1 VGNIITF
8 PALIVQREFDG
19 AAFGMLVGLAT
30 GLSQFTYAFGP
41 AVLGIVR
48 DATRGYWAPLG
59 LCIALNVLAA
69 AIVVRRPGTRGRA
82 AAS

>member
-1 VGNIITF
+1 
-8 PALIVQREFDG
+8 
-19 AAFGMLVGLAT
+19 MLVGLAT

-48 DATRGYWAPLG
+48 DATGGYGAPLC
-59 LCIALNVLAA
+59 LCIALNIVAA
-69 AIVVRRPGTRGRA
+69 AIVLRRPGTRGWA